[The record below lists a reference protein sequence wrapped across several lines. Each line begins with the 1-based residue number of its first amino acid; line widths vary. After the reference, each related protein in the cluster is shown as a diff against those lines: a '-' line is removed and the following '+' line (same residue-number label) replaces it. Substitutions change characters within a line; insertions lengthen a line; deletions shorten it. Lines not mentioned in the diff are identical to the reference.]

1 MSRVNAFATN
11 ASGRSNESSA
21 GSFGEGEQTRQEN
34 MSQTIVS
41 QFIWLRLALTLPVMA
56 VAPVFLLLR
65 GAPSFCG
72 VLTFALLLMPLTG
85 VTVLRRSGS
94 RENALSVAQ
103 SICVGAMTLL
113 GVTLTY
119 ANGALGVGAVAC
131 FLLALLEAAAGAA
144 AGVAKRVVFCGAACA
159 LVTALVLAASLGF
172 LKLAADSGAPLD
184 GAILAAAAIYG
195 ALLAV
200 WSARVAEMRDRAAR
214 QDQISLRELTA
225 TISDV
230 VLRIDA
236 GGRVV
241 EVVTRPEESFGCSR
255 DSLLG
260 RGLFERILVS
270 DRPHVLKCISDTTRS
285 EIPACIEFRLRAGP
299 EGQGGAKAPPHFIWV
314 ELRAHR
320 SQAMAGVLASL
331 RDLTP
336 MKDAQAE
343 SLAAQEAG
351 EKIGLCKDRFLANVS
366 HELRT
371 PLNAIIGF
379 SEILGNPDIAPKD
392 PARQR
397 EYADIINASGQHLLG
412 LVNTILDMSKIESG
426 HFEIEPEPFD
436 LGGLI
441 DFCCDVVKLKAEAK
455 NIALSSACSPRL
467 EELFAD
473 KRACKQILLNLIS
486 NALKFTPAGGT
497 VAVTARADG
506 PFVEIAVSDTGI
518 GVTQKDLSRLG
529 DPFFQVK
536 SAYDRPCEGAGLGLS
551 IVRGLVGLQ
560 GGSISFESAP
570 GEGARVVVRLP
581 MDVRR
586 VLKDATKPA
595 KIETLPR
602 RGRPVPMEFHPHFQ
616 VKKIA

>member
-1 MSRVNAFATN
+1 MSRAKASSSEAFV
-11 ASGRSNESSA
+11 RSSESPA
-21 GSFGEGEQTRQEN
+21 ESFGEGARQEKL
-34 MSQTIVS
+34 SQTIVA
-41 QFIWLRLALTLPVMA
+41 QYIWLRLALTLPVMA
-56 VAPVFLLLR
+56 LAPVFLLAR
-65 GAPSFCG
+65 GAPRLDDA
-72 VLTFALLLMPLTG
+72 LTFALLLMPLVG
-85 VTVLRRSGS
+85 VYFLRRSG
-94 RENALSVAQ
+94 RLEIAHA
-103 SICVGAMTLL
+103 ICVAAMILL
-113 GVTLTY
+113 GVNLTC
-119 ANGALGVGAVAC
+119 AHGALGVGAAAC

-144 AGVAKRVVFCGAACA
+144 AGVAKRVVFFGAGLT
-159 LVTALVLAASLGF
+159 LVAAAVVVLATSLG
-172 LKLAADSGAPLD
+172 LLQPAAHPGALDS
-184 GAILAAAAIYG
+184 AILAAAVIYG

-200 WSARVAEMRDRAAR
+200 WSARVAEIRTRAAR
-214 QDQISLRELTA
+214 RDEASLRELTA
-225 TISDV
+225 SIGDV

-241 EVVTRPEESFGCSR
+241 EVVTRPEESFGCSAE
-255 DSLLG
+255 SLLG
-260 RGLFERILVS
+260 RGLCERILVS
-270 DRPHVLKCISDTTRS
+270 DRPHVLKCVADTARS
-285 EIPACIEFRLRAGP
+285 EDPACIEFRLRAGP
-299 EGQGGAKAPPHFIWV
+299 EGRDLAPPHFIWV
-314 ELRAHR
+314 ELRARR
-320 SQAMAGVLASL
+320 SQDKVLASL

-336 MKDAQAE
+336 MKEAQAE

-351 EKIGLCKDRFLANVS
+351 EKIGLCKDRLLANVS

-379 SEILGNPDIAPKD
+379 SEILGNPDIAPRD

-412 LVNTILDMSKIESG
+412 LVNTILDMSKIETG

-436 LGGLI
+436 LPWLI
-441 DFCCDVVKLKAEAK
+441 DLCCDMVKLKAEAK
-455 NIALSSACSPRL
+455 KIALSRACPSRL
-467 EELFAD
+467 EDIFAD

-486 NALKFTPAGGT
+486 NALKFTPDGGK
-497 VAVTARADG
+497 VIVTASADG

-536 SAYDRPCEGAGLGLS
+536 STCDRPYEGAGLGLS

-570 GEGARVVVRLP
+570 GEGARVAVRLP
-581 MDVRR
+581 MDCRR
-586 VLKDATKPA
+586 IPKSAATPA

-602 RGRPVPMEFHPHFQ
+602 RGRPVPTEFHPHLQ

>member
-1 MSRVNAFATN
+1 MSRAKAFSSEAFVL
-11 ASGRSNESSA
+11 SSESPA
-21 GSFGEGEQTRQEN
+21 ERFGERKGE
-34 MSQTIVS
+34 SKIVA

-56 VAPVFLLLR
+56 LAPVFLLLR
-65 GAPSFCG
+65 GAPSFYDA
-72 VLTFALLLMPLTG
+72 LTFALLLMPLTS
-85 VTVLRRSGS
+85 VYALRRH
-94 RENALSVAQ
+94 APLDIAQ
-103 SICVGAMTLL
+103 TICVGAMILL
-113 GVTLTY
+113 GVTLTC
-119 ANGALGVGAVAC
+119 AHGALGVGAVAC
-131 FLLALLEAAAGAA
+131 FLLALLEAASGAA
-144 AGVAKRVVFCGAACA
+144 AGVAKRVALCGAGLA
-159 LVTALVLAASLGF
+159 LAAVAVIVAATSLGI
-172 LKLAADSGAPLD
+172 LKAATDSGALD
-184 GAILAAAAIYG
+184 GAILAAAAIYA

-214 QDQISLRELTA
+214 RDATALRELTA
-225 TISDV
+225 TIADV

-241 EVVTRPEESFGCSR
+241 DVVTRPEDSFGCSP

-270 DRPHVLKCISDTTRS
+270 DRPHVLKCVSDTARS
-285 EIPACIEFRLRAGP
+285 EVPACIEFRLRAGP
-299 EGQGGAKAPPHFIWV
+299 EGQGREPAPPHFIWV

-320 SQAMAGVLASL
+320 SQDSGLVLASL

-336 MKDAQAE
+336 MKEAQAE

-379 SEILGNPDIAPKD
+379 SEILGNPDIAPRD

-412 LVNTILDMSKIESG
+412 LVNTILDMSKIETG

-436 LGGLI
+436 LAWLI
-441 DFCCDVVKLKAEAK
+441 DFCCDVVRLKAEAK
-455 NIALSSACSPRL
+455 NIALSRACPPRL
-467 EELFAD
+467 EDIFAD

-486 NALKFTPAGGT
+486 NAVKFTPEGGKVT
-497 VAVTARADG
+497 VTARADG

-536 SAYDRPCEGAGLGLS
+536 SSYDRPYEGAGLGLS

-570 GEGARVVVRLP
+570 DEGARVVVRLP
-581 MDVRR
+581 MDGRR
-586 VLKDATKPA
+586 VHKTAAKPA

-602 RGRPVPMEFHPHFQ
+602 RGRPVPTEIHSQFQ